1 MKIQAI
7 AAFAA
12 VASVAA
18 FAQAPDPAAVRR
30 GAMIEQTAAEVQRL
44 GENFDIVSE
53 NQAKLEAKVAALE
66 GSLKSFED
74 LKAEIAGLRAENER
88 LRVQQAELRKQIVD
102 DITAKIAKM
111 NIGGSVSAPA
121 PAQPVMRP
129 VNTAG
134 RNATPPPA
142 PAAPAP
148 TGSGY
153 NHIVEARQTLSE
165 IARGYGVTVAAIK
178 QANGLKSDNLRIGQK
193 LFIPDPP
200 QK

>member
-1 MKIQAI
+1 MKSQAI
-7 AAFAA
+7 AAVMA

-18 FAQAPDPAAVRR
+18 FAQGPDPAAVRR
-30 GAMIEQTAAEVQRL
+30 SAMIEQTAAEVQRL

-53 NQAKLEAKVAALE
+53 NQSKLEAKVAALE

-88 LRVQQAELRKQIVD
+88 LRNQQAELRKQIVD

-111 NIGGSVSAPA
+111 NIGGSAPA
-121 PAQPVMRP
+121 PAPALRP

-142 PAAPAP
+142 PVAPAP

-153 NHIVEARQTLSE
+153 NHTVESGQTLSL

-178 QANGLKSDNLRIGQK
+178 QANGLKSDNLRIGQV

-200 QK
+200 KK

>member
-1 MKIQAI
+1 MNRYAI
-7 AAFAA
+7 AMLAA
-12 VASVAA
+12 VASASA

-30 GAMIEQTAAEVQRL
+30 SAMIEQTAAEVQRL

-53 NQAKLEAKVAALE
+53 NQSKLEAKVAKLE
-66 GSLKSFED
+66 GELKAFDD

-88 LRVQQAELRKQIVD
+88 LRNMQAELRKQIVD

-111 NIGGSVSAPA
+111 NIGGSPSAA
-121 PAQPVMRP
+121 PSTPRP
-129 VNTAG
+129 ISTAA
-134 RNATPPPA
+134 RNSTPA

-153 NHIVEARQTLSE
+153 NHVVEPGQTLSE
-165 IARGYGVTVAAIK
+165 IARGYSVTVAAIK
-178 QANGLKSDNLRIGQK
+178 QANGLKHDNLRIGQK

-200 QK
+200 KK

>member
-1 MKIQAI
+1 MKVEAI
-7 AAFAA
+7 AVVMA
-12 VASVAA
+12 VASAAA
-18 FAQAPDPAAVRR
+18 FAQGPDPAAVRR
-30 GAMIEQTAAEVQRL
+30 AAMIEQTAAEVQRL

-53 NQAKLEAKVAALE
+53 NQSKLEAKVAALE

-88 LRVQQAELRKQIVD
+88 LRSQQAELRKQIVD

-111 NIGGSVSAPA
+111 NIGGSGSAPSQ
-121 PAQPVMRP
+121 PALRP

-134 RNATPPPA
+134 RNATPPPQ
-142 PAAPAP
+142 PATPAQ

-153 NHIVEARQTLSE
+153 NHIVESGQTLSE

-200 QK
+200 KK

>member
-1 MKIQAI
+1 MKSQAM
-7 AAFAA
+7 AAVMA

-18 FAQAPDPAAVRR
+18 FAQGPDPAAVRR
-30 GAMIEQTAAEVQRL
+30 SAMIEQTAAEVQRL

-53 NQAKLEAKVAALE
+53 NQSKLEAKVAALE
-66 GSLKSFED
+66 SSLKSFED

-88 LRVQQAELRKQIVD
+88 LRNQQAELRKQIVD
-102 DITAKIAKM
+102 DIAAKIAKM
-111 NIGGSVSAPA
+111 NIGASAPA
-121 PAQPVMRP
+121 PSQPTLRP

-134 RNATPPPA
+134 RNATPPPPP
-142 PAAPAP
+142 PATPAQ

-153 NHIVEARQTLSE
+153 NHIVEAGQTLSE

-200 QK
+200 KK

>member
-1 MKIQAI
+1 M
-7 AAFAA
+7 A
-12 VASVAA
+12 VASAAA
-18 FAQAPDPAAVRR
+18 FAQGPDPAAVRR
-30 GAMIEQTAAEVQRL
+30 SAMIEQTAAEVQRL

-53 NQAKLEAKVAALE
+53 NQSKLEAKVAAME
-66 GSLKSFED
+66 GSLKSIDD

-88 LRVQQAELRKQIVD
+88 LRNQQAELRKQIVD

-111 NIGGSVSAPA
+111 NIGGSVPQPTQPA
-121 PAQPVMRP
+121 MRP

-142 PAAPAP
+142 PVAPAP

-153 NHIVEARQTLSE
+153 NHIVEAGQTLSE

-178 QANGLKSDNLRIGQK
+178 QANGLKNDNLRIGQK

-200 QK
+200 KK